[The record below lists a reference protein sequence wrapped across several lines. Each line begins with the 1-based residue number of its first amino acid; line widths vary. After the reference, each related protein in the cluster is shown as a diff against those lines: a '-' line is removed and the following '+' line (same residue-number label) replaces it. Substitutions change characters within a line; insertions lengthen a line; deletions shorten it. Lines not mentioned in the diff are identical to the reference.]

1 MLEHSGQ
8 HMRQSGNES
17 LSVCGLSNLA
27 DYRQGAGGRLAVTER
42 GGREP
47 EQRGSCD
54 TTHAAFLVKSSQ
66 TLTVPSSHIDG
77 ILLF

>member
-27 DYRQGAGGRLAVTER
+27 DDRQGAGGRLAMIRQVW
-42 GGREP
+42 
-47 EQRGSCD
+47 QRGEDESRSRE
-54 TTHAAFLVKSSQ
+54 AAV
-66 TLTVPSSHIDG
+66 TPLTPLSW
-77 ILLF
+77 